1 MTFTGNTCLMYLLSK
16 LIHGHIRWSANEN
29 LTHVLFR
36 QVVDEGSGG
45 HSFACT
51 GLHKSK
57 NRNNGNRECERERHT
72 ERDTEK
78 ERDR

>member
-1 MTFTGNTCLMYLLSK
+1 MSFTGNTCLMYLLGK

-57 NRNNGNRECERERHT
+57 NINNRKWRVRESVRQREREIERER
-72 ERDTEK
+72 
-78 ERDR
+78 